1 MIETLWYGDSTAAS
15 MGRAVLRPASLVF
28 GAVAGLRS
36 VLYERGVLRVRKA
49 PAPVVSVGA
58 LSVGGA
64 GKTPFV
70 LWLVER
76 LRRSGLQPCVVTRGY
91 FRAESGDSTFL
102 LGPGCHAEGK
112 ELEDLVRGAGD
123 EAVMMALRTGV
134 PVAVGRDRAE
144 ACEEAMLAWSPDLFL
159 LDDGFQH
166 RALARDLDI
175 VLVNGEEGRR
185 ALLPAGPLREGP
197 RALARAGVVVTTGS
211 DFPAW
216 ARPEGT
222 LATHGRMRPS
232 KLVAAV
238 HEREG
243 ESPSALRGRRVVAV
257 AAVARPGRF
266 FGDLEDCGARV
277 VSKVLRRDHH
287 AWNAADLREIET
299 AAAHADLV
307 VTTEKD
313 LVKLGGFAPGCGL
326 LALRTEVDVDQEAA
340 LLERIE
346 ALASFDRSTHRT
358 QYPPT
363 SGGPFSS

>member
-1 MIETLWYGDSTAAS
+1 MSESLWYGDSTAAAV
-15 MGRAVLRPASLVF
+15 GRAVLAPASFLF
-28 GAVAGLRS
+28 GAAVGLRS
-36 VLYERGVLRVRKA
+36 ALYDRRLLRVRKA
-49 PAPVVSVGA
+49 PAPVISVGA
-58 LSVGGA
+58 LTVGGA

-70 LWLVER
+70 LWLVDH
-76 LRRSGLQPCVVTRGY
+76 LRRSGLEPCVVTRGY

-102 LGPGCHAEGK
+102 LGPDCLAEGK
-112 ELEDLVRGAGD
+112 DLEHLVRHAGD
-123 EAVMMALRTGV
+123 EAAMMALRTGV
-134 PVAVGRDRAE
+134 AVAVGRDRAE

-166 RALARDLDI
+166 RGLARDLDI
-175 VLVNGEEGRR
+175 VMVSGEEGRR
-185 ALLPAGPLREGP
+185 GLLPAGPLREGP
-197 RALARAGVVVTTGS
+197 GALARAGVVVTTGS

-216 ARPEGT
+216 PRPEGT
-222 LATHGRMRPS
+222 LATHCRMRPS

-238 HEREG
+238 HDREG
-243 ESPSALRGRRVVAV
+243 ESPSDLRGRRVVAV

-266 FGDLEDCGARV
+266 LGDLEDCGARV
-277 VSKVLRRDHH
+277 VSKILRRDHH
-287 AWNAADLREIET
+287 SWNSADLREIET

-313 LVKLGGFAPGCGL
+313 LVKLGGFAPGSGL
-326 LALRTEVDVDQEAA
+326 LALRTEVDVEQEAA
-340 LLERIE
+340 LLERIA